1 MVMESDLLMCPLVY
15 NKCFANDT
23 AAPLA
28 RVPEVFKYT
37 FDTPVFKGEV
47 EVPLGL
53 YINGKC
59 VDGASGS
66 YIE

>member
-1 MVMESDLLMCPLVY
+1 MPQ
-15 NKCFANDT
+15 T
-23 AAPLA
+23 
-28 RVPEVFKYT
+28 FKYT

-53 YINGKC
+53 YINGKF
-59 VDGASGS
+59 VDGSNGT